1 MTLDFTV
8 FSQVSN
14 DEEKVWFLEDD
25 LVDNGV
31 KYGNAEIDHRLAGLQ
46 IFLPFFVVFIL

>member
-1 MTLDFTV
+1 MALDFTV

-31 KYGNAEIDHRLAGLQ
+31 EYRNAEINHRLAGLQ
-46 IFLPFFVVFIL
+46 IFLPFFVVLIL